1 METSMCVLLHID
13 GTLQSKNLCEKAYYT
28 KPPDASPRAALYST
42 QRCCS
47 RKLQGCN
54 TAIRSQSMY
63 YANHQRC
70 PSILTR
76 TTIYEAYQLLQPLV
90 VWNVHIFNH
99 DTAIGWL
106 MSPKTRIQHS
116 NTLKC
121 HPRHPWVGAHS
132 CLRGHI
138 GLVAYA
144 LLSQIRQ
151 MLQFR
156 TFWGL

>member
-99 DTAIGWL
+99 DTSYR
-106 MSPKTRIQHS
+106 MSPQTRIQHS
-116 NTLKC
+116 IVYEIIFWQAPWI
-121 HPRHPWVGAHS
+121 PRHICDLGEWWPIFPVNI
-132 CLRGHI
+132 LF
-138 GLVAYA
+138 
-144 LLSQIRQ
+144 SQIFPAPGGRY
-151 MLQFR
+151 
-156 TFWGL
+156 TF